1 MMYNATQKVITLSD
15 GREIIIET
23 GKLASRPTAPW

>member
-1 MMYNATQKVITLSD
+1 MYNATQKVISLSG

-23 GKLASRPTAPW
+23 PQFVDDDLDNF